1 MTAWRKK
8 QVFQKINTYE
18 GREVGVHTGE
28 VKQMFRPAW
37 LCTICNKIFFNKEE
51 TEIHKHS
58 ETSEGD
64 K

>member
-1 MTAWRKK
+1 M
-8 QVFQKINTYE
+8 FQKINTYE

-51 TEIHKHS
+51 TEVHKHS